1 MDVRVPMC
9 RDTSDFVEKRVRRS
23 CGSKDC
29 HTAAARVLHWRC
41 QETKWDSFSR
51 PALDRITFTSS
62 QSSLSQPTHKTAT
75 THTLRG
81 KENNYAHVCVF

>member
-9 RDTSDFVEKRVRRS
+9 RDTSDFVEKRIRRS

-41 QETKWDSFSR
+41 WRPNGSFSR

-62 QSSLSQPTHKTAT
+62 QSLLSQPTHKTAT

-81 KENNYAHVCVF
+81 KENNYVHVCVF